1 MTTGA
6 REMPSAQVP
15 TAPVPAASPEPRWD
29 LAFIGVLGYLIVEYM
44 RLTAQYQILLPL
56 QLGKVVIAISALG
69 LALSPR
75 VRGGDRSIVR
85 ATDIALVLLLL
96 GGLLSTLAANHLD
109 LAWPGY
115 VDLLKWAVIY
125 FLIGRIVTSSWRFRI
140 FIFLFLLLNL
150 KMAQHEIRYFYASRA
165 YWGEMVA
172 IGQDAGAGSTG
183 FFANS
188 ADFGVAMCVVWP
200 MAVTLLFA
208 KPKKIWQLLLV
219 MCSAVFLV
227 AILVCGSRGAL
238 VGAACV
244 TLAGMV
250 ASRRKLAA
258 VLMAVLLIPG
268 IVFVL
273 PGASK
278 QRFQSAWQLEGDKT
292 ATSRLVFWKAGIRMF
307 RDDPLLGVGIKNFP
321 VTRLE
326 EYSQLGE
333 TTKAYVPHSIYI
345 EVLSELGLAGSI
357 PALALFML
365 PFRLNA
371 RTRKLLLALGAERRR
386 SFEYCLSLGLD
397 LALVGYLSSGAFVA
411 VFYYPH
417 LWVLLGLSVGLYT
430 ACCHLQPRPTLPNS
444 FPVEQSG
451 QLQMAAPSGGS

>member
-1 MTTGA
+1 MTTGV
-6 REMPSAQVP
+6 REMPSVQVP
-15 TAPVPAASPEPRWD
+15 TAPVPAASTEPRWD
-29 LAFIGVLGYLIVEYM
+29 LAFIGILGYLIVEYM

-69 LALSPR
+69 LVFSPR

-85 ATDIALVLLLL
+85 LVDIAFVLLLL
-96 GGLLSTLAANHLD
+96 GALFSVLAAKHLD
-109 LAWPGY
+109 LAWAGY

-125 FLIGRIVTSSWRFRI
+125 FLVGRIVTSSWRFRI

-150 KMAQHEIRYFYASRA
+150 KMAQHAIRYFYAARA
-165 YWGEMVA
+165 YWGNEMIA

-183 FFANS
+183 YFANA

-200 MAVTLLFA
+200 VAVMLLFA
-208 KPKKIWQLLLV
+208 KPKKIWQLLLLTSSV
-219 MCSAVFLV
+219 VFLV
-227 AILVCGSRGAL
+227 AILVCGSRGAV

-244 TLAGMV
+244 TLAGIV

-273 PGASK
+273 PKASK
-278 QRFQSAWQLEGDKT
+278 QRFESAWHPEGDKT
-292 ATSRLVFWKAGIRMF
+292 ASSRLVFWKAGIRMF
-307 RDDPLLGVGIKNFP
+307 RENPILGVGIKNFP

-326 EYSQLGE
+326 EYSELGE
-333 TTKAYVPHSIYI
+333 TAKAYVPHSIYI

-357 PALALFML
+357 PALALVIL
-365 PFRLNA
+365 LFRLNI
-371 RTRKLLLALGAERRR
+371 RTRKHLLALGAERRR

-397 LALVGYLSSGAFVA
+397 LALIGYLSSGAFVA

-417 LWVLLGLSVGLYT
+417 LWILLSLSVGLYT
-430 ACCHLQPRPTLPNS
+430 ACCRIQPQTTPPEAVS
-444 FPVEQSG
+444 PGHAG
-451 QLQMAAPSGGS
+451 QLQMVAP